1 MAAAIVTRRPSTAL
15 RSLFL
20 GERALANQQSVRLP
34 IEMNTFRR
42 LLLVV
47 LLGISAACHYNPS
60 PVTLRGSPPEIAAL
74 AGEWVGEYTGSQSGR
89 SGSISLRITAGGD
102 AAHGEREHLAHARS
116 ADVLRISFVRVA
128 QGEVTGVLEP
138 YIAPDCQCRVT
149 TSFTG
154 SVKGDT
160 IDGTFTTRGSAGLE
174 QTGRWRVS
182 RGRS

>member
-1 MAAAIVTRRPSTAL
+1 
-15 RSLFL
+15 
-20 GERALANQQSVRLP
+20 
-34 IEMNTFRR
+34 MNTLRKLVLVA
-42 LLLVV
+42 LLSV
-47 LLGISAACHYNPS
+47 GTACRYNPS

-102 AAHGEREHLAHARS
+102 SAYGDVVMVGNAGQRPVAAHGEREHLAHAHS